1 MIFRPKKVPSTVS
14 ATKIVHIDDDPCLNS
29 IVAESILPLI
39 PERAVGNSSSFG
51 NSTTD
56 SSSNLSS
63 GINDNIHTNAE
74 GAMLKGK
81 SGGSFNTSMSSN
93 SRYSAK
99 GMEGTQVRFH
109 LVKLNIKGL
118 TQKYNAYQSIT
129 QG

>member
-1 MIFRPKKVPSTVS
+1 MIFRPKKVPSTVN

-39 PERAVGNSSSFG
+39 PERAVGNSTSFG

-63 GINDNIHTNAE
+63 GINDNIHTNTE

-81 SGGSFNTSMSSN
+81 SGGSFNASMSSN

-109 LVKLNIKGL
+109 LVNLNMEGL
-118 TQKYNAYQSIT
+118 IQRLNA
-129 QG
+129 